1 MLFELYLSFFQ
12 IGSFSFGGGLAA
24 LSLLHQVIIEQ
35 NAWLTMEDFGNLVSI
50 AEITPG
56 PIAINSASF
65 VGMKLGGIVGTV
77 IATLGFIT
85 PSVIII
91 SILAYIYTKYH
102 DLQVVKDVLKFL
114 RLTVVALLATAGLKI
129 SKHAFFAEANQISL
143 EALNYVNFLL
153 FLIAFLLIRKKLIK
167 PIYAILTCGLVSVI
181 YSLIF

>member
-35 NAWLTMEDFGNLVSI
+35 NGWLTMADFGNLVSI

-65 VGMKLGGIVGTV
+65 VGMKLSGLAGTLA
-77 IATLGFIT
+77 ATLGFIT
-85 PSVIII
+85 PSVIIV
-91 SILAYIYTKYH
+91 SILALIYTKYGN
-102 DLQVVKDVLKFL
+102 LQIVKEILKYL
-114 RLTVVALLATAGLKI
+114 RLTVIALLATAGLKI
-129 SKHAFFAEANQISL
+129 SKQAFFWDQTDISL
-143 EALNYVNFLL
+143 KGLNILNLLL
-153 FLIAFLLIRKKLIK
+153 FLLAFYLIRKKKLK
-167 PIYAILTCGLVSVI
+167 PILAILGCGFISII